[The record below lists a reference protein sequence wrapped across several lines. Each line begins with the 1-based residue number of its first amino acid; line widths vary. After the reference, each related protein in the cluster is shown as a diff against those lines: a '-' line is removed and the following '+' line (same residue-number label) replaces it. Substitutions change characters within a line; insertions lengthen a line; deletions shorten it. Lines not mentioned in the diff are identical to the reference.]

1 MPSNL
6 KRINLTVPDD
16 VYAEILE
23 YKQAQSI
30 MSDASACLQLIKQQ
44 LKAQKESAA
53 MMELINKLT
62 ADQLIKLSAEGVAY
76 AKEVF
81 DKKE

>member
-16 VYAEILE
+16 VYQEILE
-23 YKQAQSI
+23 YKEAQSI

-44 LKAQKESAA
+44 LKAQKETAA
-53 MMELINKLT
+53 MLALVKKLT
-62 ADQLIKLSAEGVAY
+62 TDQLVTLSSEGIACVKDALE
-76 AKEVF
+76 KQE
-81 DKKE
+81 